1 MLTPMYKYEYLK
13 LLNNVDYWGEM
24 RHKKRHKK
32 AQYHT
37 EVLVFFKATVLC
49 VNASLFCQN
58 FTEIESVTEVF
69 EEREEKRGCVLKT

>member
-1 MLTPMYKYEYLK
+1 M
-13 LLNNVDYWGEM
+13 
-24 RHKKRHKK
+24 RHKK

-37 EVLVFFKATVLC
+37 EVSVFFKATVLC